1 MMCGCKERH
10 GGGRFDSC
18 LLDAL
23 RLGPV
28 FLCWM
33 TGSRCFPLFEGQ
45 SWDSSAPSIDDE
57 HEHEH
62 E

>member
-1 MMCGCKERH
+1 MMMCGCKQWH

-33 TGSRCFPLFEGQ
+33 TELRCFPLLEGQ
-45 SWDSSAPSIDDE
+45 SWDSSASLIDDE
-57 HEHEH
+57 HEHE
-62 E
+62 

>member
-1 MMCGCKERH
+1 
-10 GGGRFDSC
+10 
-18 LLDAL
+18 
-23 RLGPV
+23 
-28 FLCWM
+28 M

>member
-1 MMCGCKERH
+1 MMMCGCKERH
-10 GGGRFDSC
+10 GGERFDSC

-33 TGSRCFPLFEGQ
+33 TELPLLSFVRRAELG
-45 SWDSSAPSIDDE
+45 
-57 HEHEH
+57 
-62 E
+62 